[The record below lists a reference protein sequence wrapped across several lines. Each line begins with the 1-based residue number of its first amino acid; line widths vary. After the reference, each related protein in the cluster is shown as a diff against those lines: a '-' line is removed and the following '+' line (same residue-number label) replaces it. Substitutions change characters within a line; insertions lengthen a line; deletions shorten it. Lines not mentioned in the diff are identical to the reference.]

1 MNFPI
6 PYNTGLPIYSRKDD
20 IIRLVR
26 TCQVVIV
33 SGTTG
38 SGKTT
43 QLPLMCLEAGR
54 GTNGQIGVTQPRRIA
69 ATSIARRVAEE
80 LSGAVGS
87 LVGYKTRFESQESA
101 STIVRFMTDGVML
114 SEIASDR
121 MLRRYDTII
130 IDEVHERSLNI
141 DFLLGYLRTI
151 LSRRKDLRLII
162 SSATADTQLFSKI
175 FGNAPVV
182 DVEGKLFPV
191 EVVYMPFGQTPGEG
205 DYLDAAQN
213 AIESLVDDSENGD
226 ILVFLPTEWDIMEL
240 YRNLTAKRFA
250 YAMILPLFARLPKK
264 QQDLIFRESG
274 KQKIILASP
283 VAETSITIPNIRY
296 VVDTGLARIK
306 RFTPHTRVTCLPIEN
321 VSRASADQR
330 KGRCG
335 RVREGMCVRLYSE
348 EDYQSRE
355 PFTMPEIM
363 RSNLSDVI
371 LRMALLGIGPIEE
384 FPFIDPPA
392 GRAVADGYA
401 HLRELGAFSVDNK
414 LTKTGKKMA
423 GLSIDCHVA
432 RMIVSGVE
440 ENSLREILIIAS
452 GLSVIDPRQRPPGKE
467 KEADGMHARF
477 TDPLSDF
484 LFYLKAWDAFHDEF
498 TRTKSKTHVRRFCEQ
513 HFLSFTRMNEW
524 QDLHNQI
531 THQAKSIGCIAN
543 PHAHADYP
551 AIHRA
556 IMAGLISSIAQKQ
569 EDGTY
574 RSARGRVFK
583 IFPGSALFKKKPLWI
598 VCHEMVETSA
608 VYARGVA
615 SIDPAW
621 IEELTPHLCRYNYGD
636 PYFDEVSGSVKA
648 PERVSFYGF
657 TLGENRTVHYGR
669 INPQAA
675 TDIFIRQGLVEEK
688 LQTRHSF
695 IRKNH
700 ELKEKIKSAEA
711 KLRTS
716 GLIVDDAALFQFY
729 SKRLPGVYS
738 TQELNRCI
746 LEHQG
751 DSFLCFSEN
760 DLLARPLPNSIN
772 GFPDSVTIGSVQFP
786 LVYRCASGGEDDGA
800 TLCIPEAA
808 LPYIGPS
815 LLNWLVPG
823 MRFDQ
828 VLWILRECPK
838 NVRSKLMPLEET
850 ARTIAANLSYS
861 GIGLV
866 ASICGEIEKLSETK
880 IPAGFPKDVKL
891 PEHLSIH
898 CAIVDDDFSHEKKAV
913 KSVVSQKLNQ
923 NRSIEAWRKAF
934 TGWNKE
940 KRVSWD
946 FGDLDARIPILES
959 SSGFP
964 LYGYPAIEAHENCVN
979 CILCT
984 SAAEAKKVHAKG
996 VARLLELCLADELA
1010 LFEHEAGSFGKGKLA
1025 YAALPEIQQI
1035 RRNCVRMVQQAAVG
1049 ADVGIC
1055 RNQKQ
1060 FKALVDS
1067 ARTKVHQAR
1076 CAVASTLETLS
1087 TEFMHCAKQLG
1098 SKRKTLLNSAYVK
1111 IHDELSLDLERY
1123 TKLLVDPQCFLELF
1137 IQLPRYVSAL
1147 VFRIDKAFAEP
1158 IKYNQR
1164 IESVRLWEQ
1173 RLLELQNK
1181 QNAGIDSKLKCNDLT
1196 LMIEEFK
1203 VSLFAQQ
1210 EIKTLF
1216 PISEKRLEEKFKEI
1230 SGL

>member
-1 MNFPI
+1 
-6 PYNTGLPIYSRKDD
+6 
-20 IIRLVR
+20 
-26 TCQVVIV
+26 
-33 SGTTG
+33 
-38 SGKTT
+38 
-43 QLPLMCLEAGR
+43 MCLDAGR
-54 GTNGQIGVTQPRRIA
+54 GVKGQIGVTQPRRIA

-80 LSGAVGS
+80 LAGPVGS
-87 LVGYKTRFESQESA
+87 LVGYKTRFESQESS
-101 STIVRFMTDGVML
+101 STIIRFMTDGVML
-114 SEIASDR
+114 SEIAFDR

-162 SSATADTQLFSKI
+162 SSATADTELFSKI

-182 DVEGKLFPV
+182 NVEGALFPV

-205 DYLDAAQN
+205 DYLYAAQN
-213 AIESLVDDSENGD
+213 AVESLVDDSDHGD
-226 ILVFLPTEWDIMEL
+226 VLVFLPTEWDIMEL

-250 YAMILPLFARLPKK
+250 YAQILPLFARLPKK
-264 QQDLIFRESG
+264 QQELIFKESG

-306 RFTPHTRVTCLPIEN
+306 RFTPHTRITCLPIEN

-335 RVREGMCVRLYSE
+335 RVQEGMCVRLYSE

-355 PFTMPEIM
+355 PFTVPEIM

-384 FPFIDPPA
+384 FPFINPPA

-401 HLRELGAFSVDNK
+401 HLRELGALTNDNT
-414 LTKTGKKMA
+414 LTPVGKKMA

-432 RMIVSGVE
+432 RMIIAGAH
-440 ENSLREILIIAS
+440 ENSLREILIITS
-452 GLSVIDPRQRPPGKE
+452 GISVIDPRQRPPGKE
-467 KEADGMHARF
+467 KEADAMHARF

-484 LFYLKAWDAFHDEF
+484 LFFLKVWDAFHEEF
-498 TRTKSKTHVRRFCEQ
+498 SRTKSKTQVRRFCEQ

-531 THQAKSIGCIAN
+531 THQAKGIGCIAT

-556 IMAGLISSIAQKQ
+556 IMAGLISSVAQKQ
-569 EDGTY
+569 EDGSY

-621 IEELTPHLCRYNYGD
+621 IEELAPHLCKYNYGD
-636 PYFDEVSGSVKA
+636 AYFDEVSGSVKA
-648 PERVSFYGF
+648 PERVSFFGF
-657 TLGENRTVHYGR
+657 TLGENRTVHYGK

-675 TDIFIRQGLVEEK
+675 TEIFISQGLVEEK
-688 LQTRHSF
+688 LQTRQSF
-695 IRKNH
+695 YRKNR
-700 ELKEKIKSAEA
+700 ELRESIKSAES
-711 KLRTS
+711 KLRTN
-716 GLIVDDAALFQFY
+716 GLIVDDATLFQFY
-729 SKRLPGVYS
+729 ATRLPGVYS
-738 TQELNRCI
+738 IQELNHCI
-746 LEHQG
+746 LEHGG
-751 DSFLCFSEN
+751 DSFLCFSES
-760 DLLARPLPNSIN
+760 DLLTGPLPDSLN
-772 GFPDSVTIGSVQFP
+772 GFPDSVTIGLVQFP
-786 LVYRCASGGEDDGA
+786 LVYRCAPGEEDDGA

-808 LPYIGPS
+808 LPFIGPS

-823 MRFDQ
+823 LRFEQ

-850 ARTIAANLSYS
+850 ARTIAAKLSFR

-866 ASICGEIEKLSETK
+866 ASIIGEIEKRGGTK
-880 IPAGFPKDVKL
+880 LLASFQKDLKL
-891 PEHLSIH
+891 PEHFCVH
-898 CAIVDDDFSHEKKAV
+898 CAIVDDDLPNENKTV
-913 KSVVSQKLNQ
+913 KSVVSQKPNQ
-923 NRSIEAWRKAF
+923 RRSIEVWGKAF
-934 TGWNKE
+934 ATWEKE
-940 KRVSWD
+940 NRTMWD
-946 FGDLDARIPILES
+946 FGDLDARIPLLIS
-959 SSGFP
+959 PSGFP
-964 LYGYPAIEAHENCVN
+964 VYGYPAIEPHENCVD

-984 SAAEAKKVHAKG
+984 SAAEAKKLHAKG

-1010 LFEHEAGSFGKGKLA
+1010 LFEHEIGSLGKGKLL
-1025 YAALPEIQQI
+1025 YAALPDLKLI
-1035 RRNCVRMVQQAAVG
+1035 RGNCVRMVQHAAVG
-1049 ADVGIC
+1049 ADLGRCVT
-1055 RNQKQ
+1055 QQQ
-1060 FKALVDS
+1060 FKSLVDS
-1067 ARTKVHQAR
+1067 ARIKVHQAR
-1076 CAVASTLETLS
+1076 RGISSTLETLS
-1087 TEFMHCAKQLG
+1087 AEFIHCAKQLR
-1098 SKRKTLLNSAYVK
+1098 SKRTTLLNAAYVK
-1111 IHDELSLDLERY
+1111 IHDELSLELDRY
-1123 TKLLVDPQCFLELF
+1123 TKLLMDPQCFLELF
-1137 IQLPRYVSAL
+1137 SQLPRYVSSLA
-1147 VFRIDKAFAEP
+1147 FRIDKAFAEP
-1158 IKYNQR
+1158 LKYNQR
-1164 IESVRLWEQ
+1164 LNSIRPWE
-1173 RLLELQNK
+1173 RKLLEIRKNMGS
-1181 QNAGIDSKLKCNDLT
+1181 NAHKNLFINELEV
-1196 LMIEEFK
+1196 MIEEFK

-1216 PISEKRLEEKFKEI
+1216 PISEKRLEDKLREF
-1230 SGL
+1230 SGP

>member
-1 MNFPI
+1 
-6 PYNTGLPIYSRKDD
+6 
-20 IIRLVR
+20 
-26 TCQVVIV
+26 
-33 SGTTG
+33 
-38 SGKTT
+38 
-43 QLPLMCLEAGR
+43 MCLDAGR

-69 ATSIARRVAEE
+69 ATSISRRVAEE
-80 LSGAVGS
+80 LSSPVGS

-205 DYLDAAQN
+205 DYLDESQKAV
-213 AIESLVDDSENGD
+213 ESLIDSNEKGD
-226 ILVFLPTEWDIMEL
+226 VLVFLPTEWDIMEL

-264 QQDLIFRESG
+264 QQDLIFRESD
-274 KQKIILASP
+274 KQRIILSSP

-321 VSRASADQR
+321 ISRASADQR

-384 FPFIDPPA
+384 FPFIDAPA
-392 GRAVADGYA
+392 GRAITDGYA
-401 HLRELGAFSVDNK
+401 HLRELCALTDENK
-414 LTKTGKKMA
+414 LTDIGKKMA

-432 RMIVSGVE
+432 RMIIAGVE

-452 GLSVIDPRQRPPGKE
+452 GISVIDPRQRPPGKE
-467 KEADGMHARF
+467 KEADAMHARF

-498 TRTKSKTHVRRFCEQ
+498 ARTKSKTHVRRFCEQ

-531 THQAKSIGCIAN
+531 THQAKSIGCMAN

-574 RSARGRVFK
+574 RSARGRVFM

-598 VCHEMVETSA
+598 VCYEMVETSA
-608 VYARGVA
+608 LYARGVA

-621 IEELTPHLCRYNYGD
+621 IEDLAPHLCRYNYGD
-636 PYFDEVSGSVKA
+636 AYFDEISGSVKA
-648 PERVSFYGF
+648 PERVSFFGF

-669 INPQAA
+669 INPLAS
-675 TDIFIRQGLVEEK
+675 TEIFIRQGLVGEK

-716 GLIVDDAALFQFY
+716 VFLIEDAELYQFY
-729 SKRLPGVYS
+729 AKRLPGIYS

-746 LEHQG
+746 QERG
-751 DSFLCFSEN
+751 NDSFLCFLEN
-760 DLLARPLPNSIN
+760 DILAKSLPTKIN
-772 GFPDSVTIGSVQFP
+772 GYPDFVIIGSVQFP
-786 LVYRCASGGEDDGA
+786 LVYRCAPGEEDDGA
-800 TLCIPEAA
+800 TLCIFEAA

-823 MRFDQ
+823 MRFNQ

-850 ARTIAANLSYS
+850 ARTIAAKLSYR

-866 ASICGEIEKLSETK
+866 ASLCDEIEKLSGLEL
-880 IPAGFPKDVKL
+880 PANFKKDLKL
-891 PEHLSIH
+891 PEHLSVH
-898 CAIVDDDFSHEKKAV
+898 CAIIDDDFSNEKNTM
-913 KSVVSQKLNQ
+913 KSIVSQKPSRNQ
-923 NRSIEAWRKAF
+923 SIDVWSKAF
-934 TGWNKE
+934 AAWKNE
-940 KRVSWD
+940 NRVSWD
-946 FGDLDARIPILES
+946 FGDLDARIPLLES
-959 SSGFP
+959 PSGFP
-964 LYGYPAIEAHENCVN
+964 LYGYPAIKAHDDWVDCV
-979 CILCT
+979 LCT
-984 SAAEAKKVHAKG
+984 SATEAKKLHGKG

-1010 LFEHEAGSFGKGKLA
+1010 LFKHEVGSLGKGKLA
-1025 YAALPEIQQI
+1025 YAALPDLNLFH
-1035 RRNCVRMVQQAAVG
+1035 RNCLRMVQDAVIG
-1049 ADVGIC
+1049 ANLELC
-1055 RNQKQ
+1055 RTQKQ
-1060 FKALVDS
+1060 FSELVES
-1067 ARTKVHQAR
+1067 ARAKTQQAR
-1076 CAVASTLETLS
+1076 CLIGSTLEMLS
-1087 TEFMHCAKQLG
+1087 TEFIHCTKQLR
-1098 SKRKTLLNSAYVK
+1098 SKRKTMLNAAYVK
-1111 IHDELSLDLERY
+1111 IHDELSLELEHY
-1123 TKLLVDPQCFLELF
+1123 TNLLIDPQCFLKLF

-1147 VFRIDKAFAEP
+1147 EFRIDKAFAEP

-1164 IESVRLWEQ
+1164 LNLIRPWEHRLF
-1173 RLLELQNK
+1173 ELWK
-1181 QNAGIDSKLKCNDLT
+1181 KSPATIDQALRTNDFSI
-1196 LMIEEFK
+1196 MIEEFK

>member
-1 MNFPI
+1 
-6 PYNTGLPIYSRKDD
+6 
-20 IIRLVR
+20 
-26 TCQVVIV
+26 
-33 SGTTG
+33 
-38 SGKTT
+38 
-43 QLPLMCLEAGR
+43 
-54 GTNGQIGVTQPRRIA
+54 
-69 ATSIARRVAEE
+69 
-80 LSGAVGS
+80 
-87 LVGYKTRFESQESA
+87 
-101 STIVRFMTDGVML
+101 
-114 SEIASDR
+114 
-121 MLRRYDTII
+121 
-130 IDEVHERSLNI
+130 
-141 DFLLGYLRTI
+141 
-151 LSRRKDLRLII
+151 
-162 SSATADTQLFSKI
+162 LFSKI

-205 DYLDAAQN
+205 DYLDEAQK
-213 AIESLVDDSENGD
+213 AVESLIDSDEKGD
-226 ILVFLPTEWDIMEL
+226 VLVFLPTEWDIMEL
-240 YRNLTAKRFA
+240 YRNLAARHFA
-250 YAMILPLFARLPKK
+250 HALILPLFARLPKR
-264 QQDLIFRESG
+264 QQDLIFRESD
-274 KQKIILASP
+274 KQRIILSSP

-355 PFTMPEIM
+355 PFTMPEII

-384 FPFIDPPA
+384 FPFIDAPA
-392 GRAVADGYA
+392 GRAIADGYA
-401 HLRELGAFSVDNK
+401 HLRELGALTDENK
-414 LTKTGKKMA
+414 LTDIGKKMA

-432 RMIVSGVE
+432 RMIIAGVR

-467 KEADGMHARF
+467 KEADALHSRF

-498 TRTKSKTHVRRFCEQ
+498 ARTKSKTHVRRFCEQ

-531 THQAKSIGCIAN
+531 THQAKNIGAVAN

-556 IMAGLISSIAQKQ
+556 IIAGLISSIAQKQ

-608 VYARGVA
+608 LYARGVA
-615 SIDPAW
+615 TIDPAW
-621 IEELTPHLCRYNYGD
+621 IEELAPHLCRYNYGD
-636 PYFDEVSGSVKA
+636 AYFDEISGNVKA
-648 PERVSFYGF
+648 PERVSFFGF
-657 TLGENRTVHYGR
+657 ILGENRTVHYGR
-669 INPQAA
+669 INPQAS
-675 TDIFIRQGLVEEK
+675 TEIFIRQGLVEEK

-695 IRKNH
+695 FRKNH
-700 ELKEKIKSAEA
+700 ELKKSIKSAES

-716 GLIVDDAALFQFY
+716 GLIVDDATLFQFY
-729 SKRLPGVYS
+729 AKRLPVVFS
-738 TQELNRCI
+738 AQELSRSIQERGN
-746 LEHQG
+746 
-751 DSFLCFSEN
+751 DSFLCFSE
-760 DLLARPLPNSIN
+760 DDILAKPLPDKIN
-772 GFPDSVTIGSVQFP
+772 GYPDFVIIGSVQFP
-786 LVYRCASGGEDDGA
+786 LVYRCAPEEEEDGA

-838 NVRSKLMPLEET
+838 NVRSKLIPLEET
-850 ARTIAANLSYS
+850 ARTIAAKLSYC

-866 ASICGEIEKLSETK
+866 ASICREIEKLSETEL
-880 IPAGFPKDVKL
+880 PASFQKDLKL
-891 PEHLSIH
+891 PEHLCVH
-898 CAIVDDDFSHEKKAV
+898 CAIVDDNDANDRNMV
-913 KSVVSQKLNQ
+913 KSIASFKPNPKG
-923 NRSIEAWRKAF
+923 SIDIWHQAF
-934 TGWNKE
+934 MDWKKE

-946 FGDLDARIPILES
+946 LGDLDIRIPLLES
-959 SSGFP
+959 PSGFP
-964 LYGYPAIEAHENCVN
+964 LYGYPAIEAHDDWVN

-984 SAAEAKKVHAKG
+984 SATEAKKLHGKG

-1010 LFEHEAGSFGKGKLA
+1010 LFEHEIGSLGKGKLA
-1025 YAALPEIQQI
+1025 YTVLPETQII
-1035 RRNCVRMVQQAAVG
+1035 RRNCVRMVQESTIG
-1049 ADVGIC
+1049 PNMGLC
-1055 RNQKQ
+1055 RSQNR
-1060 FKALVDS
+1060 FKELVES
-1067 ARTKVHQAR
+1067 ARAKTQQAR
-1076 CAVASTLETLS
+1076 RLIGSTLETLS
-1087 TEFMHCAKQLG
+1087 GEFIHCAKKLR
-1098 SKRKTLLNSAYVK
+1098 SKRKTLLNAAYVK
-1111 IHDELSLDLERY
+1111 IHAELSLELERY
-1123 TKLLVDPQCFLELF
+1123 TKLLIDPETFLELF

-1147 VFRIDKAFAEP
+1147 EYRIDKAFSEP

-1164 IESVRLWEQ
+1164 LNSIQPWE
-1173 RLLELQNK
+1173 RKLLELRKNVGS
-1181 QNAGIDSKLKCNDLT
+1181 NASKNLLMNEFEI
-1196 LMIEEFK
+1196 MIEEFK

-1210 EIKTLF
+1210 EIKALF
-1216 PISEKRLEEKFKEI
+1216 PISEKRLEDKFTEI
-1230 SGL
+1230 S